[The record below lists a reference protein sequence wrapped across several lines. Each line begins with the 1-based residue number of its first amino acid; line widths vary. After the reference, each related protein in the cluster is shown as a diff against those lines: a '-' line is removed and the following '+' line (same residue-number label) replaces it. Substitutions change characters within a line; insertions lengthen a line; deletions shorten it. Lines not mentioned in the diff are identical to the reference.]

1 MMEKK
6 VGLMPLLVMWIPV
19 WFLLTRTWQNLVRFS
34 VVMLGDSKKYNWKNA
49 WVKNRII
56 RIRKSND
63 LPAIALECVE
73 DLE

>member
-1 MMEKK
+1 
-6 VGLMPLLVMWIPV
+6 
-19 WFLLTRTWQNLVRFS
+19 
-34 VVMLGDSKKYNWKNA
+34 MLGDSKKYNWKNA